1 MSKLMYDV
9 VIAGAG
15 PTGLF
20 LACELQLAG
29 VAVLVLEQL
38 PETRTPLKERFMGA
52 RGLNLPSVEAC
63 YRRGL
68 LPDVRETALAWIDV
82 GQEPG
87 MSMTPKDS
95 ANAPQAPRFAGH
107 FAGIILDGNKIDFSN
122 DKYLTAGPAA
132 SGGIVSL
139 AELEGVLRKRAE
151 KLGVAIRL
159 DTPVVDFEQDAEGVR
174 VHANGEV
181 LRTRWLV
188 GCDGGRSAVRKRAG
202 FAFEGTDPEL
212 TGTTA
217 VADFADPEK
226 LKPGW
231 NITALGMYMNG
242 PVPGRIGVVE
252 FDGGRAAREPVT
264 VESLQATLRRIS
276 DTDITVTAIHV
287 ATRYTDH
294 ARQATTYR
302 QGRVLLAGDAAH
314 VHSPFG
320 GQGMN
325 LGIGDAINLGWKLAA
340 TIKGWAPQ
348 GLLDTY
354 TAERHPVGA
363 WALEWTRAQ
372 VSILRPEPH
381 ARAMAAI
388 VRDLIDTREGASY
401 FARKI
406 SGAGL
411 RYDIPGDHPLMGR
424 SAPDLELED
433 GTRLG
438 DLLHKGWGVLW
449 NPGGSADLKS
459 LQECRANRVLCVS
472 AKAKNDLGLTAMLVR
487 PDGFVGWASD
497 GEPDTQA
504 AATAMQLWF
513 GDG

>member
-1 MSKLMYDV
+1 MYDV

-29 VAVLVLEQL
+29 VAVLVLEQMQ
-38 PETRTPLKERFMGA
+38 EMRTPLKEGFMGG
-52 RGLNLPSVEAC
+52 RGLNLPSVEVF

-68 LPDVRETALAWIDV
+68 LPAVRETALAWMEV
-82 GQEPG
+82 GEKPG
-87 MSMTPKDS
+87 ISMTPKDS
-95 ANAPQAPRFAGH
+95 VNAPLAPRFAGH
-107 FAGIILDGNKIDFSN
+107 FAGILLDGNKIDFSK
-122 DKYLTAGPAA
+122 DKFLVGGPSA

-139 AELEGVLRKRAE
+139 AGLEAVLRERAE
-151 KLGVAIRL
+151 KLGVTIRL
-159 DTPVVDFEQDAEGVR
+159 GTPVVDFEQDADGVE

-181 LRTRWLV
+181 IRTRWLV
-188 GCDGGRSAVRKRAG
+188 GCDGGRSTVRKRAG
-202 FAFEGTDPEL
+202 FAFEGTEPEL
-212 TGTTA
+212 TGTIATA
-217 VADFADPEK
+217 EFADPKK
-226 LKPGW
+226 LKPAW
-231 NITALGMYMNG
+231 NITAQGMYVNG
-242 PVPGRIGVVE
+242 PAPGRISVVE
-252 FDGGRAAREPVT
+252 FDGGFAAREPVT
-264 VESLQATLRRIS
+264 VDSLQATLRRVCE
-276 DTDITVTAIHV
+276 TDITVTAIHV

-294 ARQATTYR
+294 ARQAVTYR
-302 QGRVLLAGDAAH
+302 SGRVLLAGDAAH

-340 TIKGWAPQ
+340 TIKGWAPE

-372 VSILRPEPH
+372 VSLLRPEPH

-406 SGAGL
+406 SGVWL
-411 RYDIPGDHPLMGR
+411 RYEIPGDHPLVGR
-424 SAPDLELED
+424 SAPDIEMAD

-438 DLLHKGWGVLW
+438 DLLQKAWGVLW
-449 NPGGSADLKS
+449 NPGGNAELKS
-459 LQECRANRVLCVS
+459 LQVSRENRVMCVS
-472 AKAKNDLGLTAMLVR
+472 AKAKNDLGLSALLVR
-487 PDGFVGWASD
+487 PDGFVAWASE

-504 AATAMQLWF
+504 AEAALQHWF
-513 GDG
+513 GDGKQ